1 MCKIVKFP
9 EMKIKDL
16 DVKKTCSISKRY
28 CTKPWYRI
36 SYLFSRLIIFIQFF
50 EVKIMF
56 LTETIREGVS
66 YPE

>member
-28 CTKPWYRI
+28 CTKPWYGI

-50 EVKIMF
+50 
-56 LTETIREGVS
+56 
-66 YPE
+66 